1 MPNSSRWTARNCA
14 PFIPAKSRPTMKG
27 KSIDARGMPE
37 SPRLKH
43 LGKWKRVSDDAE
55 STINKVCNVIR
66 VRAGRAPAG
75 WYWFMPLSSTS
86 TRARRVH
93 AGLQRYQLR
102 CHARAGPELRQHLYG
117 LFV

>member
-1 MPNSSRWTARNCA
+1 
-14 PFIPAKSRPTMKG
+14 MKG
-27 KSIDARGMPE
+27 KSIEAQGMPE

-75 WYWFMPLSSTS
+75 WYWFMPRSSTS

-102 CHARAGPELRQHLYG
+102 CHAGAGIQLRELLHRL
-117 LFV
+117 LV